1 MIKINTNSTGSC
13 VRSGISS
20 VRPVAATPMKP
31 VMPLF
36 VAFVLALILVCLSTQ
51 PAVAEE
57 VALSAVQ
64 ALGKQLA
71 FERSKGNC
79 LACHQMADGTLAG
92 NVAPPLL
99 QMQARVADRATLREQ
114 IADARIRN
122 PGTIMPPFE
131 THGILSAEEV
141 DAIVEYLYAL

>member
-1 MIKINTNSTGSC
+1 MIKVNTNATNSC
-13 VRSGISS
+13 VRSGSS
-20 VRPVAATPMKP
+20 SARSVAAAPIKSA
-31 VMPLF
+31 MPLF

-64 ALGKQLA
+64 NQGKQLA

-79 LACHQMADGTLAG
+79 LACHQMADGALAG

-99 QMQARVADRATLREQ
+99 LMQVRFPDRAVLREQ

-131 THGILSAEEV
+131 AHGILSAEEV

>member
-1 MIKINTNSTGSC
+1 MIKINSSSGVSSTGS
-13 VRSGISS
+13 
-20 VRPVAATPMKP
+20 VAAAPMKV

-36 VAFVLALILVCLSTQ
+36 AAFAVTLILVCLSIQ
-51 PAVAEE
+51 PAVAED

-64 ALGKQLA
+64 TQGKQLA

-79 LACHQMADGTLAG
+79 LACHQMADGALAG
-92 NVAPPLL
+92 NVGPPML
-99 QMQARVADRATLREQ
+99 QMQARFPDRAVLREQ

-131 THGILSAEEV
+131 AHGILSAEEV